1 MLTEESP
8 SHSQAKRGPTIASNR
23 SVNSTTNDSR
33 TKFDKQPM
41 GFTELSGKRLRS
53 TNRRRFDWR
62 KTNACWSTDAA
73 ME

>member
-8 SHSQAKRGPTIASNR
+8 SHSQAKPGPTIASNR

-41 GFTELSGKRLRS
+41 GFTELSGSVCALRIGEDS
-53 TNRRRFDWR
+53 IGERQTRAGVRMRQ
-62 KTNACWSTDAA
+62 
-73 ME
+73 